1 MNSPVFEEVFPMVRD
16 LAQQKAL
23 YAVGRCGLTP
33 DDREDVA
40 SQLVITFYLRFGKFD
55 GNRAS
60 MRTFASRVMDKEL
73 GSILR
78 YRMAGRRRRTGEE
91 SLSDDPSALDAR
103 PACPTPSAIARRQFW
118 LDIEGVLAP
127 FPGVLLDT
135 ARSLC
140 WNTPSELSRVPGHSR
155 TVVYRRIRR
164 LRAALVGAG
173 IGPGYFES
181 AGGAR

>member
-1 MNSPVFEEVFPMVRD
+1 MNSPAFEEVFPMIRD
-16 LAQQKAL
+16 LAHQKAL
-23 YAVGRCGLTP
+23 CAVGRCGLTP

-55 GNRAS
+55 GSRAS

-78 YRMAGRRRRTGEE
+78 YRMAGRRRNVGEE
-91 SLSDDPSALDAR
+91 SLAEDSVALDAR
-103 PACPTPSAIARRQFW
+103 RACQTPSTIARRQFW
-118 LDIEGVLAP
+118 LDIEGVLGP
-127 FPGVLLDT
+127 LPGVLLDT

-140 WNTPSELSRVPGHSR
+140 WNTPSELSRLPGPSR
-155 TVVYRRIRR
+155 TVVYRRMRR

-173 IGPGYFES
+173 IGRGYFAS

>member
-1 MNSPVFEEVFPMVRD
+1 MNSPAFEEVFPMVRD

-55 GNRAS
+55 GRRAS

-78 YRMAGRRRRTGEE
+78 YRTAGRRQSAAEE
-91 SLSDDPSALDAR
+91 PLPDDPSVLVTSG
-103 PACPTPSAIARRQFW
+103 ACQSPSAIVRRQFW
-118 LDIEGVLAP
+118 LDVEGVLAA

-140 WNTPSELSRVPGHSR
+140 WNTPSELSRMPGHSR
-155 TVVYRRIRR
+155 TVVYRRMRR

-173 IGPGYFES
+173 IGPGYFAS
-181 AGGAR
+181 AGGSQ